1 MGTGVHVSADGPE
14 AMLAAGPVQR
24 VGLGE
29 KDAAPPQEPGRAS
42 LQKRLEEGGSAARAA
57 NAGVPTPSKAAPS
70 EAVCLVTWPLG
81 GPGKAMMQGT
91 RADGA

>member
-1 MGTGVHVSADGPE
+1 MGPGAHVSADGPK
-14 AMLAAGPVQR
+14 AVLAAGPVQR
-24 VGLGE
+24 WGWGARCGPSPGAREGE
-29 KDAAPPQEPGRAS
+29 SAEEAGR
-42 LQKRLEEGGSAARAA
+42 GGSAARAA
-57 NAGVPTPSKAAPS
+57 NARAPTPSKAAPS